1 MALNLALKTRI
12 APASSQ
18 RGMSLL
24 ELMVAML
31 VLTIGVAGCAIV
43 IPIAIGRNFANRQQG
58 NSTVLA
64 QMVLEKIMS
73 VPAATAPTLT
83 ITDCVPSAHNV
94 STAGSAGA
102 GSGSSL
108 NASGVVDFSQ
118 AQVANYSM
126 NYTTCGTNGRQT
138 VYDVRWNI
146 QTPSNFVKL
155 VTVSVKLKNSTG
167 NAAMFSLPVT
177 ISSMSGQGS

>member
-1 MALNLALKTRI
+1 MALKMKTTR
-12 APASSQ
+12 SKTQ

-24 ELMVAML
+24 ELVIAMF
-31 VLTIGVAGCAIV
+31 VLTVGIGGCAVV

-58 NSTVLA
+58 NSTVMA

-73 VPAATAPTLT
+73 VPAATATTLT
-83 ITDCVPSAHNV
+83 ITDCAPSAHNV
-94 STAGSAGA
+94 NTGGSGGA

-108 NASGVVDFSQ
+108 LASGGVDFSQ

-146 QTPSNFVKL
+146 QTPSSFVKL
-155 VTVSVKLKNSTG
+155 VTVSVKFKSSTG
-167 NAAMFSLPVT
+167 NAAMFSAPVT
-177 ISSMSGQGS
+177 ISSMAGQGS